1 LTTNVLTFNLAG
13 SVRHQGLPV
22 SAVVVSLYDCLKSTG
37 TLGSVGENLVSQQTT
52 GARGEF
58 TFAVRPGIYRLEVQ
72 PDRTTRFLRYTVP
85 EIKVASNVQSNINLT
100 TGSILTGQVRTV
112 SGITADSGEV
122 LAIGIEPSSYK
133 ATAPLDES
141 GSYFL
146 ILPKGKYHLAFRA
159 LPLDYV
165 LDQVS
170 AGERKIDAN
179 ESEGQAKNVASALLG
194 HDEQNAAA
202 LLKTTGLGDAF
213 ISTAVAVMDLVADDQ
228 YDLTL
233 PDFVAFTGDVKDIFG
248 QSVGNARITVTPSI
262 SPEDS
267 VLPELSLSATVHTDE
282 SGRFAIKLQP
292 GLFDINVKPDES
304 VHLFGLEDKM
314 VPISKDTHYSF
325 QLLEGFRLRG
335 QVNYEDQPLSQC
347 LVRII
352 GVDKDVELTMKTDRQ
367 GQFAAGLPGGNYKL
381 IVSAHPRHGPTVTI
395 DGSEYA
401 GLAPWTKM
409 VVVGGDTHVAAR
421 LSPGT
426 ALHGRICD
434 EAGQARPG
442 VTVSVFPEAPAS
454 PVKQGKA
461 NGALGTATTDGE
473 GRYCIFLSPG
483 SYWVA
488 VHTDLANSRTVEVQN
503 DPVNLDID
511 WHGWCQLRFELLGD
525 DGHPIPRCRVGYAP
539 YGVAENEKD
548 AGDGDNRVQL
558 PRGYLLTS
566 EDGVCQITLPSGIYS
581 LRFSPPQEGSYEAK
595 SIRQLSVSTDLT
607 KTIKLP
613 LKIKPTLAPGG

>member
-22 SAVVVSLYDCLKSTG
+22 SAVVVSLYDCLKSAG
-37 TLGSVGENLVSQQTT
+37 TMAAGADNLVSQQTT

-58 TFAVRPGIYRLEVQ
+58 TFAVRPGVYRLEMQ
-72 PDRTTRFLRYTVP
+72 PDRTTRFLRYSVP
-85 EIKVASNVQSNINLT
+85 EIKVASNVSSNINLT
-100 TGSILTGQVRTV
+100 TGSILTGQVRTIG
-112 SGITADSGEV
+112 GITADSGEV

-133 ATAPLDES
+133 ATALLDEN

-159 LPLDYV
+159 LSADYM
-165 LDQVS
+165 LDQLPTL
-170 AGERKIDAN
+170 ERKSDGAD
-179 ESEGQAKNVASALLG
+179 SEAQAKNVVSAVLG
-194 HDEQNAAA
+194 LDDQTVA
-202 LLKTTGLGDAF
+202 TTLREVGLGDAF
-213 ISTAVAVMDLVADDQ
+213 ISTAVSVMDLVADDE
-228 YDLTL
+228 YDLIL
-233 PDFVAFTGDVKDIFG
+233 PDFVSFTGDVKDIFG
-248 QSVGNARITVTPSI
+248 QAVGSAKITVTPSL
-262 SPEDS
+262 SPEDT
-267 VLPELSLSATVHTDE
+267 VLPELSLSATVSTDA

-292 GLFDINVKPDES
+292 GLFDINVRPDES

-314 VPISKDTHYSF
+314 VPITKDTHYSF
-325 QLLEGFRLRG
+325 QLSEGFRLRG
-335 QVNYEDQPLSQC
+335 QVNYEDQPLSHC

-381 IVSAHPRHGPTVTI
+381 IVSAHPKHGPTVTI

-461 NGALGTATTDGE
+461 SGALGTATTDGE

-483 SYWVA
+483 TYWIA

-539 YGVAENEKD
+539 YGLTENEKT
-548 AGDGDNRVQL
+548 AADGDKVLQL
-558 PRGYLLTS
+558 PRGYLLTG
-566 EDGVCQITLPSGIYS
+566 EDGVCQINLPSGIYS
-581 LRFSPPQEGSYEAK
+581 LRFSPPQEGSYEEK

-613 LKIKPTLAPGG
+613 LKSKSQPPAGG